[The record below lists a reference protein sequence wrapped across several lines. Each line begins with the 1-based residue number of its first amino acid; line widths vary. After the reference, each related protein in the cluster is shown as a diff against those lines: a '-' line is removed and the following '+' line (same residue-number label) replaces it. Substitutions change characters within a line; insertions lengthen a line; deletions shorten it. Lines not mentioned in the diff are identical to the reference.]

1 MSSYASHRNIIRRQ
15 RAQSMTEY
23 VLILSAVAIVALGAY
38 RLFGNQLLTL
48 MNSITAI
55 L

>member
-23 VLILSAVAIVALGAY
+23 VLILSAVAVVAFGAY
-38 RLFGNQLLTL
+38 TVFGNQLLAL